1 MIPQSKPFGLTLTM
15 RHCISFSFILLLP
28 ISVAAQARKVAQIDA
43 YVKPLVSINQF
54 SGVILASYKG
64 KVIYEK
70 AFGTAQAELG
80 VPNRADT
87 VFGIASVTKPMTMT
101 ITLRLIEEG
110 KLGRQDKLSKWM
122 PDFPKGDQITIEM
135 LMLHRSGIPHRGTSE
150 QRGEESLRYSTADM
164 AEKAKHVPL
173 DFEPGEREGY
183 SSLGYSVL
191 ARVLELASG
200 KSYAQLLQQY
210 VFNPA
215 GMKDST
221 EFNGEAILPRR
232 AQDYFLEPAGIVHT
246 PLKDYSFLVGA
257 GSVFSTAHDV
267 FKFGESVMNGTYGA
281 GVTKELTDKDGFG
294 ENGVSNGFRC
304 YVDVE
309 KDFGFV
315 VISNLQSGANDLL
328 VRDLP
333 KILQDKPV
341 SPPSPPNFNFSK
353 LSTEQMKEYVG
364 DYKFARFTN
373 TVILKDDQLISGDYK
388 IYSIG
393 KDRFFRLADYATL
406 TFVRNPDGT
415 IKGLEWE
422 GVRGGKV
429 PGIGQ
434 RQKGS

>member
-1 MIPQSKPFGLTLTM
+1 MTQQRKPFRLTLTM
-15 RHCISFSFILLLP
+15 RHCISFLFMLLLP
-28 ISVAAQARKVAQIDA
+28 ILVAAQMKKVAEIDA
-43 YVKPLVSINQF
+43 YVKPLVRVNQF

-70 AFGTAQAELG
+70 AFGLAQAELG

-101 ITLRLIEEG
+101 IALRLIEEG
-110 KLGRQDKLSKWM
+110 KLGRQDKLSKWL
-122 PDFPKGDQITIEM
+122 PDFPKGDQITVEM
-135 LMLHRSGIPHRGTSE
+135 LMLHRSGIPHRGTNPE
-150 QRGEESLRYSTADM
+150 EESLRYSAADM
-164 AEKAKHVPL
+164 VAKAKQVL
-173 DFEPGEREGY
+173 FDFQPGEREGY

-200 KSYAQLLQQY
+200 KSFAQLLREY

-221 EFNGEAILPRR
+221 EFKGETILPRR
-232 AQDYFLEPAGIVHT
+232 AQEYFLEPLGWVHA

-267 FKFGESVMNGTYGA
+267 FRFGESVTNGTYGA
-281 GVTKELTDKDGFG
+281 SVKKELTDETGFG

-304 YVDVE
+304 YVDTE

-333 KILQDKPV
+333 RILQDKPV
-341 SPPSPPNFNFSK
+341 TPPVPPNFNFIK
-353 LSTEQMKEYVG
+353 LSREQMKEYVA
-364 DYKFARFTN
+364 DYKFPKFTN
-373 TVILKDDQLISGDYK
+373 TVILTDDQLISGDYK
-388 IYSIG
+388 IYPIG

-406 TFVRNPDGT
+406 TFVRNADGT
-415 IKGLEWE
+415 IKGLEWD
-422 GVRGGKV
+422 GIRGGKV
-429 PGIGQ
+429 AGIGQ